1 MKRFYPINIYI
12 AIIGLVMI
20 SISQYF
26 LADYLILRTNYFLTP
41 FLSWYTYSAALV
53 LLIVIAI
60 VNYLTIQ
67 KYLRIKQLR
76 NN

>member
-12 AIIGLVMI
+12 AIIGLVLI

-26 LADYLILRTNYFLTP
+26 LADYLILRQIILSP
-41 FLSWYTYSAALV
+41 FLSWYTYIAALV

-60 VNYLTIQ
+60 ANYLTIQ
-67 KYLRIKQLR
+67 KYLRIKQLSK
-76 NN
+76 